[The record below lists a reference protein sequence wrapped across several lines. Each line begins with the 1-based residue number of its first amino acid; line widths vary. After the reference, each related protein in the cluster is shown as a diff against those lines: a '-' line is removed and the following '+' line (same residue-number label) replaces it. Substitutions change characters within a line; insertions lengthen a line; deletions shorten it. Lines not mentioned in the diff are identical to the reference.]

1 MFDMLGMFNNIL
13 NENFNYRK
21 FDEGQISF
29 TNSSLSDPH
38 IQEILDFVSKE
49 SGIAV
54 NILEAKAQ
62 HGLDGLKERAAIAPK
77 LYTTIYQNGAESEAF
92 NMLCAVDARP
102 KGSPKFL
109 IPVFNELREEIIA
122 DHMEGVWPLRGNIER
137 RPLYTPGHYTPDNE
151 IDFSDELVKKVM
163 RDKIK
168 VVGDEGK
175 KGDKPNPHDI
185 AHRIGTAAATP
196 SGDFYFNVKFMQKLI
211 DFAWFK
217 KVKPNGLKYV
227 CNGGKIPDEYCYIEF
242 LIMHEYLHYMEE
254 DFYYQHIIP
263 GANPTLI
270 NWVGDF
276 RSNYLLV
283 KSGYEQLPMGLFSD
297 HINFDR
303 QPTYSEMYNEVKG
316 EFAKFPPPPSGGGGG
331 AKRPIQVGDKV
342 KMPNGKPGIVEEI
355 FKGKAKVRPE

>member
-1 MFDMLGMFNNIL
+1 ML
-13 NENFNYRK
+13 
-21 FDEGQISF
+21 S
-29 TNSSLSDPH
+29 
-38 IQEILDFVSKE
+38 
-49 SGIAV
+49 
-54 NILEAKAQ
+54 
-62 HGLDGLKERAAIAPK
+62 AIP
-77 LYTTIYQNGAESEAF
+77 N
-92 NMLCAVDARP
+92 RP
-102 KGSPKFL
+102 KGAPKFL

-151 IDFSDELVKKVM
+151 IGFADELVRKVM
-163 RDKIK
+163 KDKIK
-168 VVGDEGK
+168 VVDDTEK
-175 KGDKPNPHDI
+175 KKSRDI
-185 AHRIGTAAATP
+185 AHHIDTAAATP
-196 SGDFYFNVKFMQKLI
+196 SGDFYFNVKFMQKLM
-211 DFAWFK
+211 DFAFLK
-217 KVKPNGLKYV
+217 KVKPKGMKYV

-263 GANPTLI
+263 GAKPTLI

-303 QPTYSEMYNEVKG
+303 QPTYSEMYKTVQD
-316 EFAKFPPPPSGGGGG
+316 EFAKFPPPPPGGGGG
-331 AKRPIQVGDKV
+331 GGKRPIQVGDKV